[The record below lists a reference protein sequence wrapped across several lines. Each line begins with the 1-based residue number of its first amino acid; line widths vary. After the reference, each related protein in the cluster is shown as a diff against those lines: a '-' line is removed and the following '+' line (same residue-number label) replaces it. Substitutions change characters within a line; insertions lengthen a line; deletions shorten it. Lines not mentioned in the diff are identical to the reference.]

1 MIYASMEIPKLFS
14 IVNPQD
20 GNATEVN
27 LDASNFYMAAAG
39 PLRPDM
45 GPNKHRQAN
54 VAANMISMN
63 PAMTTTTSTTT
74 TTESGASTTTTT
86 TTSSE
91 NGANR
96 TAQSW
101 FTLAAF
107 LVMILFKNGLN

>member
-63 PAMTTTTSTTT
+63 PAMTTTTTTT
-74 TTESGASTTTTT
+74 PTTASTTTTT
-86 TTSSE
+86 TASSE
-91 NGANR
+91 NGANKA
-96 TAQSW
+96 AQSW

-107 LVMILFKNGLN
+107 VTMVLFNGVN